1 MGFWKATEEY
11 LMPFVLI
18 SREQTLL
25 ILKVQSGSRNRPV
38 SRQKAQV
45 RDRRAVIS

>member
-25 ILKVQSGSRNRPV
+25 IFKGTEWLQEQASLKTEGSG
-38 SRQKAQV
+38 
-45 RDRRAVIS
+45 